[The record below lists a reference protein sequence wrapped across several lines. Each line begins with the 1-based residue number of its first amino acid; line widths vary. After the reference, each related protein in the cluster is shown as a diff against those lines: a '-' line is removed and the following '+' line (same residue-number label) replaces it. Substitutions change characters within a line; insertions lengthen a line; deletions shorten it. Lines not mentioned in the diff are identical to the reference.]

1 MEYGTIFYLAI
12 IVLSGLIFG
21 KFAKYARLP
30 NVTGYLVA
38 GLLIGP
44 ILRIVPHNIVSELKI
59 VSEMALGFVAFSIGS
74 EFKLSYLKR
83 VGKSPIII
91 ALFEAVFAVVFV
103 FAALMVLGNDF
114 SFSLVLASIAAATAP
129 AATIMVIR
137 QYKAKG
143 PVTDTL
149 MSVVALDD
157 AVAIILFG
165 FNITI
170 ANSILNPVE
179 GQTLLLSILY
189 PIIEIVVSLGIGV
202 VMGILL
208 TLLCRWFSGPGTRIN
223 ATFGIAM
230 LTIGIVQIINLN
242 THFNTSTLLAAM
254 MLGAV
259 FVNISQHYIDVMNLT
274 ERITPPIFTMF
285 FVISGAEIDLS
296 VVVTVGLIGI
306 IYILFRVFGKVF
318 GSYLGAKLSKAEPLV
333 QKYLGWSLVP
343 QAGVAIGLS
352 LIAQDLFANPT
363 TGQAIRTV
371 ILFAT
376 FIYELV
382 GPLITKMSLQKAGEI
397 AKHI

>member
-202 VMGILL
+202 VMGVLL

-242 THFNTSTLLAAM
+242 TNFNTSTLLAAM

-285 FVISGAEIDLS
+285 FVVSGAEIDLS

-376 FIYELV
+376 FIYELI
-382 GPLITKMSLQKAGEI
+382 GPLITKVSLQKAGEI

>member
-44 ILRIVPHNIVSELKI
+44 ILRIVPHSIVSELKI

-202 VMGILL
+202 VMGVLL

-242 THFNTSTLLAAM
+242 TNFNTSTLLAAM

-285 FVISGAEIDLS
+285 FVVSGAEIDLS

-376 FIYELV
+376 FIYELI
-382 GPLITKMSLQKAGEI
+382 GPLITKVSLQKAGEI

>member
-242 THFNTSTLLAAM
+242 TNFNTSTLLAAM